1 MPMGI
6 VFWLLVGA
14 LREADALNRY
24 VCHAAGEGKRVCMC
38 PRVKCVQS
46 LPYGC
51 GLTDTVGENA
61 LQQIGFF
68 PSTRVVKTPRQKVR
82 LALSLADSPGKHS
95 IAAEQLL
102 GGHAPC

>member
-1 MPMGI
+1 MGI
-6 VFWLLVGA
+6 VFWLLVSA

-24 VCHAAGEGKRVCMC
+24 VCHAAGEGERVCMC
-38 PRVKCVQS
+38 PRVKCVQG

-61 LQQIGFF
+61 LQQMGFF

-82 LALSLADSPGKHS
+82 LALSLANSPGKHS